1 MKIAAIICEYNP
13 FHHGH
18 AALFAGVRERL
29 GKDTAIVCILG
40 GNFSQRGTPALFSKQ
55 ARAEMAIRGG
65 ADLVLELPF
74 PHSAA
79 SAERFASGGVH
90 IANALGCV
98 NVLAFGSECADT
110 ALLLHLGE
118 MLESDEF
125 REAYR
130 AEPNDSSIGTAA
142 KTETVFRRVFGDRSA
157 LAALREPNNLLGVEY
172 IRALIRARSDILPLA
187 LPRIGAAHG
196 DTKASAEGIYSASA
210 ARELLLGDE
219 KAQKKAFFALPDTSI
234 GVIKREILE
243 GKIAADAELL
253 ENLYLMHYRLCDEDA
268 IAVYDGLGGGLAA
281 RFHRAAREARD
292 GSEMFTLIKTKK
304 YTDAYLRRALLSG
317 YLGLSRAELNEA
329 PAYTQVLGMNAR
341 GEGILS
347 AVRKKSGIPI
357 LTKPADYRRLA
368 PAARLAAERASR
380 ADSLWCALLRQKGR
394 DTDNNRFSPYREEGG
409 NLSSA
414 SSRKALDKKKKM

>member
-18 AALFAGVRERL
+18 ASLFRAVRDRL

-55 ARAEMAIRGG
+55 SRAEMAIRGG

-79 SAERFASGGVH
+79 SAERFASSGVH
-90 IANALGCV
+90 IAKALGCV
-98 NVLAFGSECADT
+98 NVLAFGAECADT
-110 ALLLHLGE
+110 SLLLEIGE
-118 MLESDEF
+118 LLESDEF
-125 REAYR
+125 REAFR
-130 AEPNDSSIGTAA
+130 AEPNDSSLGTAA
-142 KTETVFRRVFGDRSA
+142 KTEAVFRRVFGKQDSLA
-157 LAALREPNNLLGVEY
+157 LLREPNNLLGVEY
-172 IRALIRARSDILPLA
+172 IRALMRAHSDILPMA
-187 LPRIGAAHG
+187 FPRIGAAHG
-196 DTKASAEGIYSASA
+196 DTQIEEKKIYSASA
-210 ARELLLGDE
+210 ARALLLDDK
-219 KAQKKAFFALPDTSI
+219 KAQRRAFSSLPKASAFVA
-234 GVIKREILE
+234 KRDISD
-243 GKIAADAELL
+243 GKIAADYELL
-253 ENLYLMHYRLCDEDA
+253 ENLYLMHYRLCDPNA
-268 IAVYDGLGGGLAA
+268 LSAYDGLEGGLAP

-317 YLGLSRAELNEA
+317 YLGVTRAELNTL
-329 PAYTQVLGMNAR
+329 PAYTQVLGMSAR
-341 GEGILS
+341 GEEILAS
-347 AVRKKSGIPI
+347 ARKKSSIPI
-357 LTKPADYRRLA
+357 LTKPADYRRLSA
-368 PAARLAAERASR
+368 DARSAAERASR

-414 SSRKALDKKKKM
+414 SSHKALDKNGKM